1 MNYFLFSGIP
11 GIINISWIIV
21 QYCPILSN
29 SCQTIHFY
37 FIHLAFLSLLHSREV
52 SEYLLIHRMRFF
64 LYFSITPILYF
75 SAAPLPSST
84 TLSYTPPIFF
94 PPILYYPYS
103 LTSATPLTLHLPSYS
118 PSFSDLPS
126 KSPPLLLSSTPLPLL
141 PYSLFLLSSTPP
153 VISYYIYT
161 SHILYHSPI
170 LLTSE

>member
-64 LYFSITPILYF
+64 STSLFPLSSTSLFLLYLSF
-75 SAAPLPSST
+75 T
-84 TLSYTPPIFF
+84 TLSYTPPTFF
-94 PPILYYPYS
+94 SPILYFPYPLLSYPLLLCSSSPYPLLPYPILRIYS
-103 LTSATPLTLHLPSYS
+103 S
-118 PSFSDLPS
+118 
-126 KSPPLLLSSTPLPLL
+126 LLSST
-141 PYSLFLLSSTPP
+141 
-153 VISYYIYT
+153 
-161 SHILYHSPI
+161 SPI
-170 LLTSE
+170 L